1 MPRHGI
7 ERDEVALIVINRAA
21 RRFEPF
27 SISHMKRLLLYIYM
41 VCLPLLAAAQKNV
54 VDEVIW
60 VVGDEPILLSD
71 VEEARIS
78 AELSG
83 QPVTNPYCTIPEQLA
98 VRKLFLHQAAI
109 DSVTVSEGDIIR
121 GVDARIN
128 EYISVYGSRE
138 AVEQAAQKS
147 IRQLRETF
155 KRMYREENMVEEVKS
170 NLTSK
175 ISATPAEVREFFKNT
190 PTDSLP
196 FIPTQVEVQ
205 IITSQPKVSR
215 QEVERVEARLRDF
228 AQSVNSGESDF
239 STLAKL
245 YSEDGSARMGGE
257 LGYTGRNM
265 WVPEFANVAFS
276 LNDPKKVSKIVRT
289 EFGFHIIQLIDKR
302 GDKVNVRHILLK
314 PQIEEAEF
322 ERGIAR
328 LDSIADDIRAERFTF
343 DAAAYALSD
352 DKDTRN
358 NHGLMANVIQE
369 TRTIS
374 SRFQMKDLP
383 QDVAKVVD
391 TLQVGQV
398 SRAFRMTN
406 QKGQTV
412 CAIVRLKSRID
423 GHHANMTEDFQ
434 VLRDQVIAKRREEK
448 INNWIKEKVNSTYV
462 RISPDWRN
470 CDFKYEGWVKTN

>member
-7 ERDEVALIVINRAA
+7 ERDEVAFIVFNRAA

>member
-1 MPRHGI
+1 
-7 ERDEVALIVINRAA
+7 
-21 RRFEPF
+21 
-27 SISHMKRLLLYIYM
+27 MKRLLLYIYM

-257 LGYTGRNM
+257 LGYTGGNM

-470 CDFKYEGWVKTN
+470 CDFKYEGWVKKN

>member
-1 MPRHGI
+1 
-7 ERDEVALIVINRAA
+7 
-21 RRFEPF
+21 
-27 SISHMKRLLLYIYM
+27 MKRLLLYIYM

-155 KRMYREENMVEEVKS
+155 KRMYREESMVEEVKS

-196 FIPTQVEVQ
+196 FISTQVEVQ

>member
-1 MPRHGI
+1 
-7 ERDEVALIVINRAA
+7 
-21 RRFEPF
+21 
-27 SISHMKRLLLYIYM
+27 MKRLLLYIYM

-369 TRTIS
+369 NRTIS

-470 CDFKYEGWVKTN
+470 CDFKYEGWVKKN

>member
-1 MPRHGI
+1 
-7 ERDEVALIVINRAA
+7 
-21 RRFEPF
+21 
-27 SISHMKRLLLYIYM
+27 M

-352 DKDTRN
+352 DKDTCN

>member
-1 MPRHGI
+1 
-7 ERDEVALIVINRAA
+7 
-21 RRFEPF
+21 
-27 SISHMKRLLLYIYM
+27 M

-328 LDSIADDIRAERFTF
+328 LDSIADDIRVERFTF

>member
-1 MPRHGI
+1 
-7 ERDEVALIVINRAA
+7 
-21 RRFEPF
+21 
-27 SISHMKRLLLYIYM
+27 M

-215 QEVERVEARLRDF
+215 QEVERVESRLRDF

>member
-1 MPRHGI
+1 
-7 ERDEVALIVINRAA
+7 
-21 RRFEPF
+21 
-27 SISHMKRLLLYIYM
+27 M

-83 QPVTNPYCTIPEQLA
+83 QPVTNPYFTIPEQLA

-470 CDFKYEGWVKTN
+470 CDFKYEGWVKKN

>member
-1 MPRHGI
+1 
-7 ERDEVALIVINRAA
+7 
-21 RRFEPF
+21 
-27 SISHMKRLLLYIYM
+27 M

-196 FIPTQVEVQ
+196 FNPTQVEVQ

>member
-1 MPRHGI
+1 
-7 ERDEVALIVINRAA
+7 
-21 RRFEPF
+21 
-27 SISHMKRLLLYIYM
+27 MKRLLLYIYM

-205 IITSQPKVSR
+205 IITSHPKVSR